1 MTRLDHDAAN
11 QRSRRALIASA
22 AAELPRTITSRY
34 PGTCA
39 RCGHGY
45 QAGAPIQRH
54 TNGWQ
59 HPNCTDRTPDAA
71 DRLQARRRQRTLP
84 TR

>member
-1 MTRLDHDAAN
+1 MARLDHDAAN
-11 QRSRRALIASA
+11 ARTKRRLIAEA

-45 QAGAPIQRH
+45 LAGAPIQRH

-59 HPNCTDRTPDAA
+59 HPNCTDRTPNAA
-71 DRLQARRRQRTLP
+71 DRLQARRQHGTI
-84 TR
+84 TTE